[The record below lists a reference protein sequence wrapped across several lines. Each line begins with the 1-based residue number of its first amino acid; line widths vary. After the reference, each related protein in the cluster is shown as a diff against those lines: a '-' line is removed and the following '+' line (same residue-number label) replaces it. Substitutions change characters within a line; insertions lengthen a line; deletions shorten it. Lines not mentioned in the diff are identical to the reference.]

1 MKHLKQQTFI
11 ALLLLVS
18 IFASCKKDERKAA
31 DPEKPSPEKPAERRG
46 IYVLCEGLFNANNT
60 ALSYYNYEDKKLI
73 TDQFMSVNGRGL
85 GDTGNDIK
93 LYGSKMY
100 IIVNVSST
108 LEIVNPKTGASIKKI
123 DLKNNN
129 LGRQPRYIVFDKNRA
144 FISNFDGTV
153 AVLDTA
159 SMAITQYIKVGRN
172 PEQMAIA
179 NNKLYVA
186 NSGGLDY
193 PNYDNTVSVID
204 LNTLTEIRK
213 ITVVENPRGVAAD
226 QYGDV
231 YVLSAGNYADIKSSM
246 ATIDSKTD
254 VVRTAVNFSGG
265 SMVINGDYAY
275 MPASGGKV
283 KVFNVK
289 TEQLEKDNFIT
300 DGTKIMST
308 YGVAVDALTEE
319 VFVTDAKGYTTGGEV
334 FCFDKEGK
342 KKYSINVGINP
353 NNVVFVNK

>member
-1 MKHLKQQTFI
+1 MKHIKQQS
-11 ALLLLVS
+11 LLYLFLAAA
-18 IFASCKKDERKAA
+18 IFASCKKDDRSSVEPELPAAERK
-31 DPEKPSPEKPAERRG
+31 G
-46 IYVLCEGLFNANNT
+46 LYVLCEGLFNANNT
-60 ALSYYNYEDKKLI
+60 SLTYYNYDDKQLTI
-73 TDQFMSVNGRGL
+73 DRFTTVNSRGL

-93 LYGSKMY
+93 VYGSKMY
-100 IIVNVSST
+100 IVVNVSST
-108 LEIVNPKTGASIKKI
+108 LEIVNPQTGASVKKI
-123 DLKNNN
+123 DLKDNGV
-129 LGRQPRYIVFDKNRA
+129 GRQPRYIVFNKNKA
-144 FISNFDGTV
+144 YISNFDGTV

-159 SMAITQYIKVGRN
+159 SMAIEQYIKVGRN

-193 PNYDNTVSVID
+193 PDYDNTVSVID
-204 LNTLTEIRK
+204 LNTLKETRK

-231 YVLSAGNYADIKSSM
+231 YVLSTGNYGDIKSSM

-254 VVRTAVNFSGG
+254 AVKTQVNFSGG

-275 MPASGGKV
+275 IPASGGKL

-289 TEQLEKDNFIT
+289 TETIEKENFIV
-300 DGTKIMST
+300 DGTKITTT
-308 YGVAVDALTEE
+308 YGVAVDELTGE
-319 VFVTDAKGYTTGGEV
+319 VFVMDARNYSTGGEV

-353 NNVVFVNK
+353 NNVVFINK